1 MTKNKTSSYTSF
13 FRFLEYARPWRKRII
28 ISSIYSIINKLFD
41 IAPEI
46 LIGIAVDL
54 VVQKNDSIIAKLG
67 FESIESQIT
76 FLAIATF
83 FIWAFESLFQY
94 LYSISWRNLAQTVEH
109 EIRTDAYDHVQNLDM
124 PWFEDK
130 KVGDITA
137 KLNDDVNQL
146 ERFLDN
152 GFNTIIQLI
161 VSSVAIGAVF
171 FYISPLVASISI
183 LPIPIILIIAFFFQ
197 RNLSPRYL
205 SVRNSVG
212 LLNNTIFN
220 NLIGISTIKSFVTE
234 KIESKRVSSLSN
246 EYRLKN
252 KHAIKLSSAFVPLVR
267 MGVLSGFLGTMI
279 IGSYLALDGTIAV
292 GSYSVLVFLTQRF
305 LWPFTTLGET
315 VDLFER
321 SMASTKRILDLL
333 DTPQKIKDNK
343 NSIILN
349 DFNHDINFKN
359 INFHYLESKPIFDNL
374 NLKIK
379 KNSLVGIVGQTGSG
393 KTTIIKLLL
402 RFYDTIGGSVN
413 IGSNEIKN
421 IKIKN
426 LRENIGYVSQ
436 DIFMFDG
443 SIKDNIAYPNIG
455 DNDKVVT
462 AAKQSQAHEFIIKLE
477 NGYDT
482 LIGERGQKLSEG
494 QKQRIAIAR
503 AIYKNPPILIFDEA
517 TSSVDNETE
526 LLLQKALYNIS
537 KDRTTIV
544 IAHRLS
550 TVRNADNIFV
560 LGNGSIIESGNHNEL
575 LNKKGVY
582 NKLWEI
588 QTGKIS
594 LDEE

>member
-1 MTKNKTSSYTSF
+1 MMSNKNNSYTSF
-13 FRFLEYARPWRKRII
+13 SRFLTYAKPWRKNII
-28 ISSIYSIINKLFD
+28 ISSTYSIINKLFD

-54 VVQKNDSIIAKLG
+54 VVQRNDSIIAKLG

-109 EIRTDAYDHVQNLDM
+109 EIRTDAYNHVQNLDM
-124 PWFEDK
+124 PWFENN

-161 VSSVAIGAVF
+161 VSSLAIGAVF

-234 KIESKRVSSLSN
+234 KIESNRVHDLSN
-246 EYRLKN
+246 DYRLKN

-343 NSIILN
+343 DSIILD
-349 DFNHDINFKN
+349 DFNQDINFNN
-359 INFHYLESKPIFDNL
+359 INFHYSENKPIFKNL
-374 NLKIK
+374 NLNIN
-379 KNSLVGIVGQTGSG
+379 KNTLVGIVGQTGSG

-402 RFYDTIGGSVN
+402 RFYDTINGSIN
-413 IGSNEIKN
+413 IGSNEIKD

-426 LRENIGYVSQ
+426 LRENVGYVSQ

-443 SIKDNIAYPNIG
+443 SIKDNIAYPNMG
-455 DNDKVVT
+455 NDDQIIAV
-462 AAKQSQAHEFIIKLE
+462 AKQSQAHEFIMKLE

-482 LIGERGQKLSEG
+482 FIGERGQKLSEG

-503 AIYKNPPILIFDEA
+503 ALYKNPSILIFDEA

-526 LLLQKALYNIS
+526 LLLQKAIYSIS

-560 LGNGSIIESGNHNEL
+560 LGNGAILESGNHKKL
-575 LNKKGVY
+575 LDKKGVY
-582 NKLWEI
+582 NKLWKI
-588 QTGKIS
+588 QTGKI
-594 LDEE
+594 LLEEE

>member
-234 KIESKRVSSLSN
+234 KIESNRVSTLSN

-279 IGSYLALDGTIAV
+279 IGL
-292 GSYSVLVFLTQRF
+292 
-305 LWPFTTLGET
+305 
-315 VDLFER
+315 
-321 SMASTKRILDLL
+321 
-333 DTPQKIKDNK
+333 
-343 NSIILN
+343 
-349 DFNHDINFKN
+349 
-359 INFHYLESKPIFDNL
+359 
-374 NLKIK
+374 
-379 KNSLVGIVGQTGSG
+379 SLIH
-393 KTTIIKLLL
+393 I
-402 RFYDTIGGSVN
+402 
-413 IGSNEIKN
+413 
-421 IKIKN
+421 
-426 LRENIGYVSQ
+426 
-436 DIFMFDG
+436 
-443 SIKDNIAYPNIG
+443 
-455 DNDKVVT
+455 
-462 AAKQSQAHEFIIKLE
+462 
-477 NGYDT
+477 
-482 LIGERGQKLSEG
+482 
-494 QKQRIAIAR
+494 
-503 AIYKNPPILIFDEA
+503 
-517 TSSVDNETE
+517 
-526 LLLQKALYNIS
+526 
-537 KDRTTIV
+537 
-544 IAHRLS
+544 
-550 TVRNADNIFV
+550 
-560 LGNGSIIESGNHNEL
+560 
-575 LNKKGVY
+575 
-582 NKLWEI
+582 
-588 QTGKIS
+588 
-594 LDEE
+594 

>member
-359 INFHYLESKPIFDNL
+359 INFHYLESKPVFNNL
-374 NLKIK
+374 NLTIK

-560 LGNGSIIESGNHNEL
+560 LGNGSIIEKGNHNEL

>member
-343 NSIILN
+343 KSIILN
-349 DFNHDINFKN
+349 DFNHDIKFKN

-374 NLKIK
+374 NLTIK

-402 RFYDTIGGSVN
+402 RFYDTISGSVN

>member
-54 VVQKNDSIIAKLG
+54 VVQKNDSVIAKLG

-374 NLKIK
+374 NLTIK

-560 LGNGSIIESGNHNEL
+560 LGDGSIIESGNHNEL

>member
-197 RNLSPRYL
+197 KNLSPRYL

-359 INFHYLESKPIFDNL
+359 INFHYLESKPVFNNL
-374 NLKIK
+374 NLTIK